1 MAPVKTFTT
10 LRIFLRAMSPTEPPS
25 NPLDEAALDEALGS
39 VGPPS
44 GDAGPGNATAWAPK
58 PSDTPPVSAF
68 EGPETPPL
76 EQRPQ
81 PVDVAPPESRFAVLE
96 ETPPPGLVRRFL
108 TTWRHAIGLVYGA
121 AVAVARDREQFD
133 WVKGLPLFMIQVAA
147 FVVRPFVRKD
157 LRALPLEVQL
167 RRRLEILGPTYIKLG
182 QVLALRTDIFP
193 SFITDEL
200 RNLLDRLPV
209 VPFARYLGLVEH
221 GLGRPI
227 PDLFEWID
235 EHPLGSASI
244 AQIHRARTREGDDV
258 IIKVVKP
265 NIGDTLKRDARLLGF
280 FGAFLQ
286 IFFAKYQPK
295 RVIDEFT
302 EYTLREVDLR
312 READNARQ
320 FALNFADLPGIRFPR
335 IYPSHSA
342 RSVLTM
348 ERFDGLRPDSPAA
361 RALPHPDRE
370 TLIDLGAE
378 SIIRMLFRDG
388 FFHADLHPGNLF
400 ILRDGDGDVQLG
412 FIDLG
417 MVGYFDGELRRT
429 LMYYYYSLVTG
440 DAENAARYLASVAEP
455 GPGGNVDGFRKAV
468 AEVCRRFQRAA
479 GFQDY
484 SLGQM
489 VMESVSLGGRYRV
502 YFPVELVL
510 MVKALVTFE
519 AVGHAL
525 MPDFDV
531 AKLSQRH
538 ANKTF
543 VEKFNPLALGKEG
556 LRGMPELV
564 DLMVHAPV
572 LVSDA
577 IRFFESRI
585 KRPPPNPLGG
595 VKPALMSGFSLVG
608 GSLVAGLGGPWW
620 LALGLFTL
628 AAVLGFSARSR

>member
-1 MAPVKTFTT
+1 M
-10 LRIFLRAMSPTEPPS
+10 
-25 NPLDEAALDEALGS
+25 
-39 VGPPS
+39 
-44 GDAGPGNATAWAPK
+44 
-58 PSDTPPVSAF
+58 
-68 EGPETPPL
+68 PETT
-76 EQRPQ
+76 
-81 PVDVAPPESRFAVLE
+81 FAVLE
-96 ETPPPGLVRRFL
+96 EGPPPSLVRRFF

-133 WVKGLPLFMIQVAA
+133 FVKGFPLFLIQVAA
-147 FVVRPFVRKD
+147 WVVKPFVRKD

-193 SFITDEL
+193 PFITEEL
-200 RNLLDRLPV
+200 KNLLDRLPV
-209 VPFARYLGLVEH
+209 VPFARYLGLVER
-221 GLGRPI
+221 GLGRRVET
-227 PDLFEWID
+227 LFEWID
-235 EHPLGSASI
+235 EQPLGSASI
-244 AQIHRARTREGDDV
+244 AQIHRARTLEGDDV

-265 NIGDTLKRDARLLGF
+265 NIGETLRRDARLLGF
-280 FGAFLQ
+280 FGSFLQ

-320 FALNFADLPGIRFPR
+320 FTLNFADLPGIRFPR
-335 IYPSHSA
+335 IYPEHSG

-348 ERFDGLRPDSPAA
+348 ERFDGLRPDSAA
-361 RALPHPDRE
+361 TRALPHEDRE
-370 TLIDLGAE
+370 ALIDLGAE

-400 ILRDGDGDVQLG
+400 VLRDDSGEVQLG

-440 DAENAARYLASVAEP
+440 DAENAARYLASVAEA

-519 AVGHAL
+519 AVGNAL

-543 VEKFNPLALGKEG
+543 MEKFNPLALGKES

-572 LVSDA
+572 LISDA
-577 IRFFESRI
+577 IRFFEHRV
-585 KRPPPNPLGG
+585 KRPPQNPLDG
-595 VKPALMSGFSLVG
+595 VKPALLSGFSLVG
-608 GSLVAGLGGPWW
+608 GALVVGLGGAWW
-620 LALGLFTL
+620 VALGLFGL
-628 AAVLGFSARSR
+628 AAVFGLGARSR

>member
-1 MAPVKTFTT
+1 MPD
-10 LRIFLRAMSPTEPPS
+10 SPTPTPH
-25 NPLDEAALDEALGS
+25 DDDALDAAFEVTRRG
-39 VGPPS
+39 G
-44 GDAGPGNATAWAPK
+44 GDTGPGEPDDGWAARAASPPPRLPSPATRADAASTEVESAPEF
-58 PSDTPPVSAF
+58 D
-68 EGPETPPL
+68 
-76 EQRPQ
+76 
-81 PVDVAPPESRFAVLE
+81 VLE
-96 ETPPPGLVRRFL
+96 EGPPPSLVRRFL

-133 WVKGLPLFMIQVAA
+133 FVKGAPLVLIRLAA
-147 FVVRPFVRKD
+147 FFVRPFVRKD

-193 SFITDEL
+193 PFITDEL
-200 RNLLDRLPV
+200 GHLLDRLPV
-209 VPFARYLGLVEH
+209 VPFERYRELVAR
-221 GLGRPI
+221 GLGRPV
-227 PDLFEWID
+227 D
-235 EHPLGSASI
+235 EAFAHVDPRPLGSASI
-244 AQIHRARTREGDDV
+244 AQIHRATTRDGDDV

-265 NIGDTLKRDARLLGF
+265 NIGEILKRDARLLGF

-286 IFFAKYQPK
+286 VFFAKYQPK

-335 IYPSHSA
+335 IYPEYSS

-348 ERFDGLRPDSPAA
+348 ERFDGLRPDSAA
-361 RALPHPDRE
+361 VRELPRAERE

-378 SIIRMLFRDG
+378 SIIRMLYRDG

-400 ILRDGDGDVQLG
+400 VLREPAADAGGEGAVQLG

-417 MVGYFDGELRRT
+417 MVGYFDGELRRV

-440 DAENAARYLASVAEP
+440 DAENAARYLASIAEP

-479 GFQDY
+479 TFEDY

-489 VMESVSLGGRYRV
+489 IMESVSLGGRYRV

-525 MPDFDV
+525 LPDFDV

-543 VEKFNPLALGKEG
+543 MEKFNPLALGKES
-556 LRGMPELV
+556 LRGMPEFV
-564 DLMVHAPV
+564 DLLVHAPV
-572 LVSDA
+572 LLSDA
-577 IRFFESRI
+577 IRFFEHRL
-585 KRPPPNPLGG
+585 KRPPPNPLDG
-595 VKPALMSGFSLVG
+595 VKSTLFAGFSLVSG
-608 GSLVAGLGGPWW
+608 ALAAGLGAPWW
-620 LALGLFTL
+620 IWAPLFGL
-628 AAVLGFSARSR
+628 AALFGFGARNR

>member
-1 MAPVKTFTT
+1 MP
-10 LRIFLRAMSPTEPPS
+10 LSQPPS
-25 NPLDEAALDEALGS
+25 HSLDDDALDAAFESAR
-39 VGPPS
+39 PS
-44 GDAGPGNATAWAPK
+44 GDAGPGSADDVWAPRAADAA
-58 PSDTPPVSAF
+58 SPP
-68 EGPETPPL
+68 
-76 EQRPQ
+76 
-81 PVDVAPPESRFAVLE
+81 APPPAPRAEPSPLAEPHGFDVLE
-96 ETPPPGLVRRFL
+96 EGPPPSLARRFL

-133 WVKGLPLFMIQVAA
+133 FVKGAPLFLIRIAA
-147 FVVRPFVRKD
+147 SLVRPFVRKD
-157 LRALPLEVQL
+157 LRALPLEAQL

-182 QVLALRTDIFP
+182 QVLALRTDLFP
-193 SFITDEL
+193 AFITDEL
-200 RNLLDRLPV
+200 GHLLDRLPV
-209 VPFARYLGLVEH
+209 VPFDRYLDLVAD
-221 GLGRPI
+221 GLGRPVDAMFDHVD
-227 PDLFEWID
+227 PT
-235 EHPLGSASI
+235 PLGSASI
-244 AQIHRARTREGDDV
+244 AQIHRARTRDGDDV

-265 NIGDTLKRDARLLGF
+265 NIGETLKRDARLLGF
-280 FGAFLQ
+280 FGSFLQ
-286 IFFAKYQPK
+286 LFFGKYQPK

-335 IYPSHSA
+335 IYPAFSS

-348 ERFDGLRPDSPAA
+348 ERFDGLRPDSAA
-361 RALPHPDRE
+361 AQALPLSDRE
-370 TLIDLGAE
+370 ALIDLGAE
-378 SIIRMLFRDG
+378 SIIRMLYRDG

-400 ILRDGDGDVQLG
+400 ILRGGDGEPQLG

-417 MVGYFDGELRRT
+417 MVGYFDGELRRV

-440 DAENAARYLASVAEP
+440 DAENAARYLASIAEP

-479 GFQDY
+479 SFRDY

-489 VMESVSLGGRYRV
+489 IMESVSLGGRYRV

-525 MPDFDV
+525 LPDFDV

-543 VEKFNPLALGKEG
+543 REKFNPLALGKES
-556 LRGMPELV
+556 LRGLPELV
-564 DLMVHAPV
+564 DLLVHAPV
-572 LVSDA
+572 IAADA
-577 IRFFESRI
+577 LRFVERRV
-585 KRPPPNPLGG
+585 KQPPVNPLEG
-595 VKPALMSGFSLVG
+595 VKSTLLAGFSLVSG
-608 GSLVAGLGGPWW
+608 ALAAGLGAPWW
-620 LALGLFTL
+620 LWAPLFGL
-628 AAVLGFSARSR
+628 AALFGFGARSR

>member
-1 MAPVKTFTT
+1 MLA
-10 LRIFLRAMSPTEPPS
+10 LAAMSHAS
-25 NPLDEAALDEALGS
+25 L
-39 VGPPS
+39 
-44 GDAGPGNATAWAPK
+44 
-58 PSDTPPVSAF
+58 PSD
-68 EGPETPPL
+68 
-76 EQRPQ
+76 
-81 PVDVAPPESRFAVLE
+81 APPEDAPDPGGLYDE
-96 ETPPPGLVRRFL
+96 ETLAAALAAAGPPDRRAEVRFDVLADEPPPGLVRRFL

-133 WVKGLPLFMIQVAA
+133 VVTGAPLVLIRVAA
-147 FVVRPFVRKD
+147 FFVRPFVRRD

-193 SFITDEL
+193 AFITEEL
-200 RNLLDRLPV
+200 KNLLDRLPV
-209 VPFARYLGLVEH
+209 VPFERYRALVAK
-221 GLGRPI
+221 GLGRPV
-227 PDLFEWID
+227 DEAFEWID
-235 EHPLGSASI
+235 ERPLGSASI
-244 AQIHRARTREGDDV
+244 AQIHRARTRAGEDV

-265 NIGDTLKRDARLLGF
+265 NIGETLRRDARLLGF

-286 IFFAKYQPK
+286 VFFARYQPK

-320 FALNFADLPGIRFPR
+320 FALHFADMPAVRFPR
-335 IYPSHSA
+335 IYPELSS

-348 ERFDGLRPDSPAA
+348 ERFDGIRPDDPAV
-361 RALPHPDRE
+361 RALPAADRE
-370 TLIDLGAE
+370 ALLDLGAE
-378 SIIRMLFRDG
+378 AIIRMLYRDG

-400 ILRDGDGDVQLG
+400 VLRGEQNEPQLG

-417 MVGYFDGELRRT
+417 MVGTFDGDLRRT

-440 DAENAARYLASVAEP
+440 DAENAARYLASIAEP
-455 GPGGNVDGFRKAV
+455 GPGGNVDGFRRAV

-479 GFQDY
+479 SFRDY

-489 VMESVSLGGRYRV
+489 IMESVSLGGRYRV

-525 MPDFDV
+525 VPDFDV
-531 AKLSQRH
+531 VKLSQQH
-538 ANKTF
+538 ANRTF
-543 VEKFNPLALGKEG
+543 AEKFNPYALGKES
-556 LRGMPELV
+556 LRGLPELV
-564 DLMVHAPV
+564 DLLVHAPV
-572 LVSDA
+572 LLSDA
-577 IRFFESRI
+577 IRFFEHRL
-585 KRPPPNPLGG
+585 KRPPPNPLEG

-608 GSLVAGLGGPWW
+608 GALVVGLGGPWW
-620 LALGLFTL
+620 VAVGLFGL
-628 AAVLGFSARSR
+628 AALFGFGARSR

>member
-1 MAPVKTFTT
+1 
-10 LRIFLRAMSPTEPPS
+10 MSASPPQ
-25 NPLDEAALDEALGS
+25 PLDDDALDAAFEAAR
-39 VGPPS
+39 S
-44 GDAGPGNATAWAPK
+44 GDAGPGEPDGAWAPRA
-58 PSDTPPVSAF
+58 PDAATPPRLP
-68 EGPETPPL
+68 GPAALPPAAL
-76 EQRPQ
+76 PGTE
-81 PVDVAPPESRFAVLE
+81 PPDFDVLE
-96 ETPPPGLVRRFL
+96 EGPPPSLVRRFL

-133 WVKGLPLFMIQVAA
+133 FVKGTPLVLIRLAA
-147 FVVRPFVRKD
+147 FFVRPFVQKE
-157 LRALPLEVQL
+157 LRRLPLQVQL

-182 QVLALRTDIFP
+182 QVLALRTDLFP
-193 SFITDEL
+193 PFITEEL
-200 RNLLDRLPV
+200 KNLLDRLPV
-209 VPFARYLGLVEH
+209 VPFARYRELVAR
-221 GLGRPI
+221 GLGRPV
-227 PDLFEWID
+227 DEVFAWID
-235 EHPLGSASI
+235 PHPLGSASI
-244 AQIHRARTREGDDV
+244 AQIHRATTLDGDDV

-265 NIGDTLKRDARLLGF
+265 NIGEILKRDARLLGF
-280 FGAFLQ
+280 FGSFLQ
-286 IFFAKYQPK
+286 LFFARYQPK

-335 IYPSHSA
+335 IYPALSS

-348 ERFDGLRPDSPAA
+348 ERFEGLRPDSPAA
-361 RALPHPDRE
+361 QQLPLDDRE
-370 TLIDLGAE
+370 ALINLGAE
-378 SIIRMLFRDG
+378 SVIRMLYRDG

-400 ILRDGDGDVQLG
+400 ILRGDGGEPQLG

-417 MVGYFDGELRRT
+417 MVGYFDGELRRV

-440 DAENAARYLASVAEP
+440 DAENAARYLASIAEP

-479 GFQDY
+479 TFRDY

-525 MPDFDV
+525 LPDFDV
-531 AKLSQRH
+531 ARLSQRH

-543 VEKFNPLALGKEG
+543 AEKFNPLALGKES
-556 LRGMPELV
+556 LRGLPEFV
-564 DLMVHAPV
+564 DLLVHAPV
-572 LVSDA
+572 LLSDA
-577 IRFFESRI
+577 IRFVEHRV
-585 KRPPPNPLGG
+585 KRPPPNPLEG
-595 VKPALMSGFSLVG
+595 VKSTLFAGFSLVSG
-608 GSLVAGLGGPWW
+608 ALAAGLGAPWW
-620 LALGLFTL
+620 LWAPLFGL
-628 AAVLGFSARSR
+628 AALFGLGARSR

>member
-1 MAPVKTFTT
+1 MPDAK
-10 LRIFLRAMSPTEPPS
+10 PPS
-25 NPLDEAALDEALGS
+25 RPLDDDALDAAFDATRS
-39 VGPPS
+39 A
-44 GDAGPGNATAWAPK
+44 GDTGPGNANDVRAPHATDAASPPPRLPGPTAGTDA
-58 PSDTPPVSAF
+58 D
-68 EGPETPPL
+68 
-76 EQRPQ
+76 
-81 PVDVAPPESRFAVLE
+81 APPAAPQGFDVLE
-96 ETPPPGLVRRFL
+96 EGPPPSLVRRFL

-133 WVKGLPLFMIQVAA
+133 FVKGVPLFLIRVAA
-147 FVVRPFVRKD
+147 FLVRPFVRKD

-193 SFITDEL
+193 TFITDEL
-200 RNLLDRLPV
+200 GHLLDRLPV
-209 VPFARYLGLVEH
+209 VPFPRYCDLVAS
-221 GLGRPI
+221 GLGRPV
-227 PDLFEWID
+227 DAMFAWID
-235 EHPLGSASI
+235 ERPLGSASI
-244 AQIHRARTREGDDV
+244 AQIHRARTLDGDDV

-265 NIGDTLKRDARLLGF
+265 NIGETLKRDARLLGF
-280 FGAFLQ
+280 FGSFLQ
-286 IFFAKYQPK
+286 LFFAKYQPK

-320 FALNFADLPGIRFPR
+320 FALNFADLPGIRFPQ
-335 IYPSHSA
+335 IYPAYSS

-348 ERFDGLRPDSPAA
+348 ERFEGLRPDSAA
-361 RALPHPDRE
+361 AQRLPLADRE
-370 TLIDLGAE
+370 ALIDLGAE
-378 SIIRMLFRDG
+378 SIIRMLYRDG

-400 ILRDGDGDVQLG
+400 ILHDQDGLPQLG

-417 MVGYFDGELRRT
+417 MVGYFDGELRRV

-440 DAENAARYLASVAEP
+440 DAENAARYLASIAEP
-455 GPGGNVDGFRKAV
+455 GPGGNVDAFRKAV

-479 GFQDY
+479 TFRDY

-489 VMESVSLGGRYRV
+489 IMESVSLGGRYRV

-525 MPDFDV
+525 LPDFDV

-543 VEKFNPLALGKEG
+543 MEKFNPLALTRES
-556 LRGMPELV
+556 LRGLPELI
-564 DLMVHAPV
+564 DLLVHAPV
-572 LVSDA
+572 VAADA
-577 IRFFESRI
+577 IRFVERRV
-585 KRPPPNPLGG
+585 KQPPSNPLEG
-595 VKPALMSGFSLVG
+595 VKSTLLAGFSLVAG
-608 GSLVAGLGGPWW
+608 ALAAGLGAAWW
-620 LALGLFTL
+620 VWVPLFGL
-628 AAVLGFSARSR
+628 AALFGLGGRKR